1 MMDTNLLYRGGVL
14 VILVVVFGIS
24 AYFRT
29 RARNEGEVISRVQE
43 GRLVLILRLVFALPL
58 LAVLLLNIFY
68 PRALGWAKFS
78 LPSGIRIGALIV
90 AVFCIVLLW
99 WVFRSIGNN
108 VSETVLV
115 KEEGDLVTSGPYR
128 YVRHPLYASAL
139 LFLLSL
145 SLVFGDWIILGYSL
159 AGILAFRLLVIP
171 AEEEQLLESFG
182 EEYECYQ
189 SRTGALLP
197 WIR

>member
-1 MMDTNLLYRGGVL
+1 MDTNLLYRGSAL
-14 VILVVVFGIS
+14 VILIAIFTIS

-29 RARNEGEVISRVQE
+29 RARSSGEVISRVQE
-43 GRLVLILRLVFALPL
+43 GRLALILRLVFALPL
-58 LAVLLLNIFY
+58 LADLLLNIFY
-68 PRALGWAKFS
+68 PPAVTWAKFS
-78 LPSGIRIGALIV
+78 VTAEIRIAALIV
-90 AVFCIVLLW
+90 AAGCVVLLG

-108 VSETVLV
+108 ISETVLV
-115 KEEGDLVTSGPYR
+115 KKEADLVTSGPYR
-128 YVRHPLYASAL
+128 YVRHPLYAGSL
-139 LFLLSL
+139 LFLLAF
-145 SLVFGDWIILGYSL
+145 SLVFQDWIILGYSL

-171 AEEEQLLESFG
+171 AEEAQLLESFG